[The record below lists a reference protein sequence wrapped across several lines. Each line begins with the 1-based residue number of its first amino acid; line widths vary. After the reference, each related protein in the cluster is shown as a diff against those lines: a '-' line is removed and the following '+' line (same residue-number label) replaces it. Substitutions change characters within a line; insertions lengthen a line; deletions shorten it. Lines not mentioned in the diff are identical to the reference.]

1 MKHRKKHIWA
11 SIMILLIVAFDQ
23 VTKRLAE
30 SALMGGKIVTLL
42 PGAVQL
48 RYARNTGMAFSLFSG
63 ARWVFVALTALV
75 CAGVLFYMFR
85 NKCRSLW
92 GYWSLGVLVAGGLG
106 NLIDR
111 VVQGYV
117 VDFLYFILIDFPIF
131 NVADCYV
138 TVATAVLLILLMKVY
153 SDEDLA
159 VLWQKRKE
167 S

>member
-111 VVQGYV
+111 VLYGYV
-117 VDFLYFILIDFPIF
+117 IDFIEPTFMQFAVF
-131 NVADCYV
+131 NLAGCTV
-138 TVATAVLLILLMKVY
+138 TCGGISFVLW
-153 SDEDLA
+153 LA
-159 VLWQKRKE
+159 VDLFRSGDGKKGTTHDGK
-167 S
+167 

>member
-75 CAGVLFYMFR
+75 CAGVLFICFAT
-85 NKCRSLW
+85 NAAPCGATGAW
-92 GYWSLGVLVAGGLG
+92 GCWW
-106 NLIDR
+106 
-111 VVQGYV
+111 
-117 VDFLYFILIDFPIF
+117 P
-131 NVADCYV
+131 
-138 TVATAVLLILLMKVY
+138 AVWAI
-153 SDEDLA
+153 
-159 VLWQKRKE
+159 
-167 S
+167 

>member
-11 SIMILLIVAFDQ
+11 SIMILLIVACDQ

-111 VVQGYV
+111 VAQGYV

>member
-92 GYWSLGVLVAGGLG
+92 GYWSLGVLVAIIMAR
-106 NLIDR
+106 NLARIAR
-111 VVQGYV
+111 STRALPLCV
-117 VDFLYFILIDFPIF
+117 PIS
-131 NVADCYV
+131 VPAC
-138 TVATAVLLILLMKVY
+138 
-153 SDEDLA
+153 
-159 VLWQKRKE
+159 R
-167 S
+167 

>member
-63 ARWVFVALTALV
+63 ARWVCGADRSGV
-75 CAGVLFYMFR
+75 CRCAFLYVSQQMPLPVGL
-85 NKCRSLW
+85 LEP
-92 GYWSLGVLVAGGLG
+92 GGAGGRRSG
-106 NLIDR
+106 QSDR
-111 VVQGYV
+111 SG
-117 VDFLYFILIDFPIF
+117 
-131 NVADCYV
+131 
-138 TVATAVLLILLMKVY
+138 AVRLC
-153 SDEDLA
+153 D
-159 VLWQKRKE
+159 
-167 S
+167 

>member
-111 VVQGYV
+111 VAQGYV

>member
-75 CAGVLFYMFR
+75 CA
-85 NKCRSLW
+85 W
-92 GYWSLGVLVAGGLG
+92 GCWW
-106 NLIDR
+106 
-111 VVQGYV
+111 
-117 VDFLYFILIDFPIF
+117 P
-131 NVADCYV
+131 
-138 TVATAVLLILLMKVY
+138 AVWAI
-153 SDEDLA
+153 
-159 VLWQKRKE
+159 
-167 S
+167 

>member
-11 SIMILLIVAFDQ
+11 SIMILLIVAFRPGDQ
-23 VTKRLAE
+23 ATGR

-85 NKCRSLW
+85 NKCRSRVGLLEP
-92 GYWSLGVLVAGGLG
+92 GGAGGRRSG
-106 NLIDR
+106 QSDR
-111 VVQGYV
+111 PG
-117 VDFLYFILIDFPIF
+117 
-131 NVADCYV
+131 
-138 TVATAVLLILLMKVY
+138 AVRLC
-153 SDEDLA
+153 D
-159 VLWQKRKE
+159 
-167 S
+167 

>member
-75 CAGVLFYMFR
+75 CAGVLFLYVSQQMPL
-85 NKCRSLW
+85 SVGLLEP
-92 GYWSLGVLVAGGLG
+92 GGAGGRRSG
-106 NLIDR
+106 QSDR
-111 VVQGYV
+111 PG
-117 VDFLYFILIDFPIF
+117 
-131 NVADCYV
+131 
-138 TVATAVLLILLMKVY
+138 AVRLC
-153 SDEDLA
+153 D
-159 VLWQKRKE
+159 
-167 S
+167 

>member
-42 PGAVQL
+42 PG
-48 RYARNTGMAFSLFSG
+48 AFSLFSG

-111 VVQGYV
+111 VLYGYV
-117 VDFLYFILIDFPIF
+117 IDFIEPTFMQFAVF
-131 NVADCYV
+131 NIADCAV
-138 TVATAVLLILLMKVY
+138 TCGGISFVLW
-153 SDEDLA
+153 LA
-159 VLWQKRKE
+159 VDLFRSGDGKKGTTHDGK
-167 S
+167 

>member
-63 ARWVFVALTALV
+63 VWCVPV
-75 CAGVLFYMFR
+75 CFFICFATNAAPCGATGA
-85 NKCRSLW
+85 W
-92 GYWSLGVLVAGGLG
+92 GCWW
-106 NLIDR
+106 
-111 VVQGYV
+111 
-117 VDFLYFILIDFPIF
+117 P
-131 NVADCYV
+131 
-138 TVATAVLLILLMKVY
+138 AVWAI
-153 SDEDLA
+153 
-159 VLWQKRKE
+159 
-167 S
+167 

>member
-92 GYWSLGVLVAGGLG
+92 GYWSLGVLVAGVMLLVSLLLGLLG
-106 NLIDR
+106 FWL
-111 VVQGYV
+111 
-117 VDFLYFILIDFPIF
+117 F
-131 NVADCYV
+131 
-138 TVATAVLLILLMKVY
+138 AVP
-153 SDEDLA
+153 
-159 VLWQKRKE
+159 VLWNNYKARQRRNQWKNQWK
-167 S
+167 

>member
-75 CAGVLFYMFR
+75 CAFLYVSQQMPLPVGL
-85 NKCRSLW
+85 LEP
-92 GYWSLGVLVAGGLG
+92 GGAGGRRSG
-106 NLIDR
+106 QSDR
-111 VVQGYV
+111 PG
-117 VDFLYFILIDFPIF
+117 
-131 NVADCYV
+131 
-138 TVATAVLLILLMKVY
+138 AVRLC
-153 SDEDLA
+153 D
-159 VLWQKRKE
+159 
-167 S
+167 